1 MVRSE
6 WCRLYEMDTREKI
19 EAGECQYDQGGY
31 FIVRGSEKVVVGQER
46 MAFNFVYTFKTKE
59 ESTPWI
65 TEIRS
70 LPKGIAALPAVFKL
84 IVKVDKGAPRI
95 YCRMKTVTKD
105 IPLAIVLRALG
116 IVSDFDIIDC
126 IVNLNKEENEV

>member
-1 MVRSE
+1 
-6 WCRLYEMDTREKI
+6 
-19 EAGECQYDQGGY
+19 
-31 FIVRGSEKVVVGQER
+31 

-70 LPKGIAALPAVFKL
+70 VPKGIAALPAVFKL

-95 YCRMKTVTKD
+95 YCRIKTVTRD
-105 IPLAIVLRALG
+105 IPLAIVMRALG
-116 IVSDFDIIDC
+116 IVSDFEIIDC
-126 IVNLNKEENEV
+126 IVNMSHEGGEE